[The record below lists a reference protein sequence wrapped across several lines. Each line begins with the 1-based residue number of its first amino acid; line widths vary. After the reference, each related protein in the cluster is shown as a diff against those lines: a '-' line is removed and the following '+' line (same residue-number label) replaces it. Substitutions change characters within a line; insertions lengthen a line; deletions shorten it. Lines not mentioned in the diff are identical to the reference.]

1 MSQFSQ
7 ANKKHIA
14 ALKKYAAEVL
24 RQYED
29 KENDLLKAENTLEE
43 IKEMRRIYPEDEELL
58 HLFESHSLTVERVHS
73 ELTELATELEA
84 AKTKLKSAMLSQ
96 NKAAS
101 DVAMQTVEHNM
112 QAAGLELPRVSPVA
126 SQMKEGTAFR
136 CIKANGCS
144 NGTEANASDAIEGN
158 QRSLETLPNAV
169 QRKPYSRFVM
179 RRRLNEPF

>member
-101 DVAMQTVEHNM
+101 DVAMQTVQQNM

-126 SQMKEGTAFR
+126 SQMKEDRHRQKLDAL
-136 CIKANGCS
+136 KAERLQRME
-144 NGTEANASDAIEGN
+144 TEANASDAIEDN
-158 QRSLETLPNAV
+158 QDVVGDTAKKPV
-169 QRKPYSRFVM
+169 QRKP
-179 RRRLNEPF
+179 L

>member
-29 KENDLLKAENTLEE
+29 KESDVLKAENTLEE

-58 HLFESHSLTVERVHS
+58 QLFESHSLTVERVHS

-84 AKTKLKSAMLSQ
+84 AKTKLKSAMLSR

-101 DVAMQTVEHNM
+101 DLAMQTVEHNM

-126 SQMKEGTAFR
+126 GQMKEDRHRQKLDAL
-136 CIKANGCS
+136 KAERLQRME
-144 NGTEANASDAIEGN
+144 TEAHASDTIEDT
-158 QRSLETLPNAV
+158 QDVIEDAAKPLV
-169 QRKPYSRFVM
+169 QRKP
-179 RRRLNEPF
+179 L